1 MRVENKWGKREKEQS
16 DNVRFSGEVGAVVI
30 YLGIAVVSKA
40 LEMLFQS
47 GNTRYKQP
55 LSWRASVCASRKG
68 EIKSLGRHKEGF
80 INPII

>member
-16 DNVRFSGEVGAVVI
+16 DNVRFSGEVGAVD
-30 YLGIAVVSKA
+30 LGIAVVSKA
-40 LEMLFQS
+40 LEMLFQA
-47 GNTRYKQP
+47 GNTRYKQL

-80 INPII
+80 VIPII